1 LVARN
6 FPNILAT
13 GRIISASGDAWEA
26 TRVIPPSVLTGQAA
40 GIAAALAISK
50 KRTATE
56 VPVADLQKKLES
68 SGVLLHYR

>member
-1 LVARN
+1 MVAKD

-40 GIAAALAISK
+40 GTAAALAISK
-50 KRTATE
+50 KSAVTE
-56 VPVADLQKKLES
+56 VSVADLQKELES